1 MKRMKATPTKLSDR
15 AVEVSLAE
23 LVEYDAMGTIDV
35 LVPHDAD
42 LVSFFAAQ
50 LDVDLDREF
59 TLTGEKARF
68 PTPCTVRHALT
79 YYVDLVRVPIQR
91 LDAWKEE
98 GIFELKSGEDSSVQW
113 HERLTPLCESSVA
126 LTFREF
132 WQAWCSPKAMSF
144 ENFILH
150 VPLARPR
157 SMTIATSPNSGCA
170 RFVCSLVDEELQ
182 PLPPSVPGAGEKRR
196 KLVGLASGALKAP
209 CEVFVRRIPSLFR
222 IDTLPKKAFLV
233 GNGSGSAPFRAVW
246 QHLKEEQ
253 ERLESLTLVFGA
265 RTPEEL
271 AYRQEIEDLKLKL
284 VPAYSRVFSPPAR
297 SSWTFFGGSK
307 AAPPGKEYVQ
317 HKLQGMTEELTAV
330 LSDEDGGVWICGSE
344 AMGEAVIE
352 VLKGVCDVD
361 TLKAKKR
368 IVFECWG

>member
-1 MKRMKATPTKLSDR
+1 
-15 AVEVSLAE
+15 
-23 LVEYDAMGTIDV
+23 
-35 LVPHDAD
+35 
-42 LVSFFAAQ
+42 
-50 LDVDLDREF
+50 
-59 TLTGEKARF
+59 
-68 PTPCTVRHALT
+68 
-79 YYVDLVRVPIQR
+79 
-91 LDAWKEE
+91 
-98 GIFELKSGEDSSVQW
+98 
-113 HERLTPLCESSVA
+113 
-126 LTFREF
+126 
-132 WQAWCSPKAMSF
+132 
-144 ENFILH
+144 
-150 VPLARPR
+150 
-157 SMTIATSPNSGCA
+157 
-170 RFVCSLVDEELQ
+170 
-182 PLPPSVPGAGEKRR
+182 
-196 KLVGLASGALKAP
+196 
-209 CEVFVRRIPSLFR
+209 
-222 IDTLPKKAFLV
+222 
-233 GNGSGSAPFRAVW
+233 VW